1 MYINFKE
8 NKMRVAEQTFNEL
21 LPVFEN
27 YLSDTGFAKEPKLL
41 FDSYQ
46 HIMSIKGKRIRPLL
60 CLIACEA
67 FGEKVEKALPAA
79 AAVEIF
85 HNFTLVHDDIMDNA
99 DVRRGEPAVHTKF
112 GVNQA
117 IICGDAMA
125 SHSYKQLCQIK
136 DHTNFADLVCLF
148 TKTASEIM
156 DGQQMDMDF
165 ETRTDVQEEEYLTMI
180 KYKTSVLLAASLQ
193 MGAQV
198 AGASKEDQQHIYDFG
213 LNLGLAFQIKDDWL
227 DTYGEAAKVGKRI
240 GGDIL
245 NNKKTHLLVNAL
257 SSANESQLDAFNRL
271 FKEENE
277 DVKIDGV
284 MKLYEDLEINQKTY
298 SKMEELYAK
307 SLTSLEKLS
316 ISNKE
321 SLHAIAHSIY
331 HRDF

>member
-1 MYINFKE
+1 MKVLEKTYND
-8 NKMRVAEQTFNEL
+8 L

-27 YLSDTGFAKEPKLL
+27 YLDDTGFAKEPKLL
-41 FDSYQ
+41 YDSYQ

-60 CLIACEA
+60 CLISCDA
-67 FGEKVEKALPAA
+67 FGGDVNKALPAA
-79 AAVEIF
+79 SAVEIF

-125 SHSYKQLCQIK
+125 SHSYKQLCKIK
-136 DHTNFADLVCLF
+136 DMANFGELVCLF

-165 ETRTDVQEEEYLTMI
+165 ETRTDVQEDEYLTMI

-198 AGASKEDQQHIYDFG
+198 AGASEEDQKNIYDFG

-245 NNKKTHLLVNAL
+245 NNKKTHLLVTAMNTA
-257 SSANESQLDAFNRL
+257 SESQLAEFHRL
-271 FKEENE
+271 FDVQNEEE
-277 DVKIDGV
+277 KIEGV
-284 MKLYEDLEINQKTY
+284 MRLYDELEINQKTY

-307 SLTSLEKLS
+307 SIECLNKVS
-316 ISNKE
+316 IENKE
-321 SLHAIAHSIY
+321 SLQSIAHAVY

>member
-1 MYINFKE
+1 MKVLEKTQND
-8 NKMRVAEQTFNEL
+8 L

-27 YLSDTGFAKEPKLL
+27 YLEDTGFAKEPQLL
-41 FDSYQ
+41 YDSYQ

-67 FGEKVEKALPAA
+67 FGGEIEKALPVA

-99 DVRRGEPAVHTKF
+99 DVRRGMPAVHTKF

-125 SHSYKQLCQIK
+125 SHSYKQLCHIK
-136 DHTNFADLVCLF
+136 DHSNFGDIVCLF

-165 ETRTDVQEEEYLTMI
+165 ETRNDVGEEEYLTMI
-180 KYKTSVLLAASLQ
+180 KYKTSVLLAAALQ
-193 MGAQV
+193 LGAQV
-198 AGASKEDQQHIYDFG
+198 AGASKEDQQNIYDFG

-245 NNKKTHLLVNAL
+245 NNKKTHLLVTAMNTA
-257 SSANESQLDAFNRL
+257 SEDQMAEFKRL
-271 FKEENE
+271 FDVTNE
-277 DVKIDGV
+277 DEKIDGV

-298 SKMEELYAK
+298 SKMEQLYAD
-307 SLTSLEKLS
+307 SLNCLDKVS
-316 ISNKE
+316 IPNKE
-321 SLHAIAHSIY
+321 SLMNLAHSVY

>member
-1 MYINFKE
+1 
-8 NKMRVAEQTFNEL
+8 MRVLEKTYNEL
-21 LPVFEN
+21 FPVFEN
-27 YLSDTGFAKEPKLL
+27 YLNDTGFAEEPKLL
-41 FDSYQ
+41 YDSYQ

-60 CLIACEA
+60 CLISCEA
-67 FGEKVEKALPAA
+67 FGEDINKALPAA

-112 GVNQA
+112 GINQA

-136 DHTNFADLVCLF
+136 DQSNFGEIVCLF

-165 ETRTDVQEEEYLTMI
+165 ETRTDVQEAEYLTMI
-180 KYKTSVLLAASLQ
+180 KYKTSVLLAAALQ

-198 AGASKEDQQHIYDFG
+198 ANASVEDQKHIYDFG

-245 NNKKTHLLVNAL
+245 NNKKTHLLVTAMN
-257 SSANESQLDAFNRL
+257 SASEDQLAEFNRL
-271 FKEENE
+271 FEEQDEEKKIKE
-277 DVKIDGV
+277 V
-284 MKLYEDLEINQKTY
+284 MDLYDELKINQQTY
-298 SKMEELYAK
+298 SKMEEFYAK
-307 SLTSLEKLS
+307 SLECLEKVS
-316 ISNKE
+316 ITNKE
-321 SLHAIAHSIY
+321 SLLSIAHSVY

>member
-1 MYINFKE
+1 MKVLEETQKN
-8 NKMRVAEQTFNEL
+8 L

-27 YLSDTGFAKEPKLL
+27 YLQDTGFAKEPKLL

-60 CLIACEA
+60 CLIACET
-67 FGEKVEKALPAA
+67 FGGEQKKALPVA

-99 DVRRGEPAVHTKF
+99 DVRRGMPAVHTKF

-136 DHTNFADLVCLF
+136 GHTNFGDIVCLF

-165 ETRTDVQEEEYLTMI
+165 ETREDVGEEEYLTMI
-180 KYKTSVLLAASLQ
+180 KYKTSVLLAAALQ
-193 MGAQV
+193 LGAQV
-198 AGASKEDQQHIYDFG
+198 AGASGEDQKHIYDFG

-245 NNKKTHLLVNAL
+245 NNKKTHLLVTAMN
-257 SSANESQLDAFNRL
+257 SASESQMAEFRRL
-271 FKEENE
+271 FDVTNEEE
-277 DVKIDGV
+277 KIDGV
-284 MKLYEDLEINQKTY
+284 MKLYDDLEINQKTY
-298 SKMEELYAK
+298 LKMELLYAE
-307 SLTSLEKLS
+307 SLACLDKLS
-316 ISNKE
+316 IENKE
-321 SLHAIAHSIY
+321 SLVDLAHSIY